1 MSGADGFSFREIAV
15 PAYGPTIL
23 AAVGAG
29 AVTPIIALGALD
41 LGASVSVAAFAVGLG
56 LVAELFFAIPVGNL
70 IERVGERRALAWAAL
85 VDAIGSAVA
94 WLAPSLAAYL
104 VALFA
109 LGFTNCVFLV
119 ARQGYLIEA
128 VPYAVRARAMSTLG
142 GVNRIGVFI
151 GPFVA
156 APLIHVWGPR
166 VAYAVAVVSGIAAG
180 VMVLATR
187 DLTAAH
193 ERAARVAARRS
204 SREVLW
210 AHRRVLVTVGIG
222 VLFIGIARAGKNTIV
237 PLWAEHVGLTASQT
251 ALVFGVAGGIE
262 MLLFYPAGSVMDR
275 FGRLWVAMPMVAIIG
290 TAMVLLPHTATLVGV
305 GAVTIIASL
314 GNGLGSGIVMTLGAD
329 AAPSE
334 GRAQFLGGWRFLSVA
349 GGSLAPL
356 LIGAVAAAASLAA
369 ASVAL
374 GVIAWAGGLWLAR
387 FLPVHDARRADRADG
402 PP

>member
-1 MSGADGFSFREIAV
+1 MSGSGRFSFREIAV
-15 PAYGPTIL
+15 PAYGPTIV
-23 AAVGAG
+23 AAVGTG

-41 LGASVSVAAFAVGLG
+41 LGASVSVAALAVGLG
-56 LVAELFFAIPVGNL
+56 LVAELFFAVPVGSL

-85 VDAIGSAVA
+85 VDAVASAVA
-94 WLAPSLAAYL
+94 WLAPGLTGYF

-109 LGFTNCVFLV
+109 LGFTNCVFLI

-128 VPYAVRARAMSTLG
+128 VPYAARARAMSTLG
-142 GVNRIGVFI
+142 GVNRIGIFL
-151 GPFVA
+151 GPFIA
-156 APLIHVWGPR
+156 APLVHLWGPR
-166 VAYAVAVVSGIAAG
+166 TGYAVAVVAGVAAG
-180 VMVLATR
+180 VLVLATR

-193 ERAARVAARRS
+193 ERAARAARRRS

-210 AHRRVLVTVGIG
+210 SHRRTLLTVGIG

-275 FGRLWVAMPMVAIIG
+275 FGRLWVALPMVAIIG
-290 TAMVLLPHTATLVGV
+290 TAMVLLPRTTSLLGVALV
-305 GAVTIIASL
+305 AVIASL

-349 GGSLAPL
+349 GGSLAPV
-356 LIGAVAAAASLAA
+356 LISVVAATVSLAA

-374 GVIAWAGGLWLAR
+374 GVIAWGGGLWLVR
-387 FLPVHDARRADRADG
+387 FLRPRDGRSAGPADRAA
-402 PP
+402 